1 MEETRKSYT
10 RSSKTGLGGL
20 IPAIFASSSLG
31 LCGLDALTYEIHGDL
46 INFSKVGF
54 NNKPINPVE
63 GLYPT
68 GTFVELTGKLETTM
82 HLGKGWSIS
91 VGGALGGMPYDSTR
105 YDRYSKS
112 LMQDAA
118 HTYIPGTNTTYLQS
132 WQNHQHDCNGA
143 WGCGSILNGNQYV
156 NQGVGGGI
164 ADPRG
169 IGYMFMGE
177 WNGLFPNYYPAYAYS
192 PGQSRPYEVYKANV
206 QYKSDKVWMILGR
219 YDTTQVEDIDWF
231 YQLTQG
237 FYGLFKLHSKV
248 KLQVFSSWGRGI
260 ADGQWM
266 FPIYREKPW
275 GEHKIG
281 LIYQVNKHFSIHP
294 HVWFSPQV
302 FTAPEIKLYYDTNP
316 DFDGRGFRAQTTFYG
331 MYVYQWKNDYVPG
344 IGHVGRFGLA
354 RYNTWDTWNLYNGV
368 SNTINP
374 AAGGNPNAP
383 WCGNRG
389 SNPWCG
395 LQGPGGAT
403 LLFKQRF
410 DINNYNTSFGIYWNI
425 GNPNPNIGTYGNPV
439 AIDGVEQW
447 TGSIYGLGFASI
459 NNITAADAVTVYWK
473 GGGVYGRFDWE
484 LAERYTNSPRAKA
497 QALAL
502 YMNYQF
508 GKHVKAGIKLEWFL
522 ATINPGYNPGVGFLS
537 KYGQPFNMNT
547 GLFSPNNFAQNYG
560 NVGGMT
566 HAVTQDRSHLMTHIS
581 YSF

>member
-1 MEETRKSYT
+1 M
-10 RSSKTGLGGL
+10 L
-20 IPAIFASSSLG
+20 ASSSLG
-31 LCGLDALTYEIHGDL
+31 LCGLDAITYEVHGDL

-54 NNKPINPVE
+54 NNSPINPVK

-68 GTFVELTGKLETTM
+68 GTFVELTGKLESTM
-82 HLGKGWSIS
+82 HLGKGWSVS
-91 VGGALGGMPYDSTR
+91 VGGALGGMPYDGTR
-105 YDRYSKS
+105 YDTYSKS
-112 LMQDAA
+112 VEADAKA
-118 HTYIPGTNTTYLQS
+118 YILPDGKSLWDQWQADKDKCSTLGGQFCSSIITGGPYANAYSPG
-132 WQNHQHDCNGA
+132 
-143 WGCGSILNGNQYV
+143 
-156 NQGVGGGI
+156 GV

-192 PGQSRPYEVYKANV
+192 PGQSRRYEIYKANI

-219 YDTTQVEDIDWF
+219 YDTTQVKDIDWF

-237 FYGLFKLHSKV
+237 FYGLFKLHPKV
-248 KLQVFSSWGRGI
+248 ELQIFSSWGRGI

-275 GEHKIG
+275 GEHKVG

-344 IGHVGRFGLA
+344 IGHVGRYGLA
-354 RYNTWDTWNLYNGV
+354 RYNTWDTWNLY
-368 SNTINP
+368 
-374 AAGGNPNAP
+374 
-383 WCGNRG
+383 G
-389 SNPWCG
+389 SYWARNG

-459 NNITAADAVTVYWK
+459 NNITAADAVTAYWK
-473 GGGVYGRFDWE
+473 GGGVYGKFNWE
-484 LAERYTNSPRAKA
+484 LAERYTNSPRAKE

-502 YMNYQF
+502 YLNYQF
-508 GKHVKAGIKLEWFL
+508 GKHVNVGLKLEWFL
-522 ATINPGYNPGVGFLS
+522 STINPGYNPGVGFLS

-547 GLFSPNNFAQNYG
+547 GLFSSSSFAQNYA
-560 NVGGMT
+560 NVGGIK